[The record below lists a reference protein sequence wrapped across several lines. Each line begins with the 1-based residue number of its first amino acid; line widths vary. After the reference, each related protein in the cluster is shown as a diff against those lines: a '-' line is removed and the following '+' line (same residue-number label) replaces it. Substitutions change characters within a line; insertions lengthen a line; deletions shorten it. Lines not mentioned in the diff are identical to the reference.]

1 MNDTFYTIGY
11 EASSIEDFVETLR
24 QADIDLLV
32 DIRDFPGSR
41 KKGFSK
47 NTLANILASFG
58 IDYVHLKGLG
68 DPKPGREAA
77 RAGEHDKFVQ
87 IFTEH
92 MRTSEAQTD
101 LEKAIELVQDNKSCL
116 LCYENVIKL
125 LHLIS
130 LF

>member
-1 MNDTFYTIGY
+1 M
-11 EASSIEDFVETLR
+11 
-24 QADIDLLV
+24 
-32 DIRDFPGSR
+32 
-41 KKGFSK
+41 
-47 NTLANILASFG
+47 
-58 IDYVHLKGLG
+58 KGLG

-116 LCYENVIKL
+116 LCYERNHKECHRNIVGNMIKDTTGMQQKHIGVMHGCGN
-125 LHLIS
+125 HLEHNQDDQCYAYA
-130 LF
+130 